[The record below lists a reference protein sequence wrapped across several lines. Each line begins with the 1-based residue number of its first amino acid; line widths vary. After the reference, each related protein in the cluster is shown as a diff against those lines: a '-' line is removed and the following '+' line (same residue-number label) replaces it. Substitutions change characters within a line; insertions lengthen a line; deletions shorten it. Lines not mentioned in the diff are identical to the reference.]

1 MLDDI
6 SLFIKLYEV
15 KSFKGCAELVN
26 TSPST
31 ISKHITEL
39 EYKLGKQLIRRTT
52 KTFEPT
58 PYGTYIYNNLKNIPV
73 FTESVIK
80 SYNIKRKS
88 NSKGNLNV
96 TLGSA
101 ISYELISPY
110 LDEFLEQHPNVKLNV
125 NFKTNITSWPSEDTN
140 LVLGISAINDSSLDS
155 RFIRTEKARLYC
167 TKDYIQKYG
176 LPEKPDELIM
186 HRVIGFID
194 DKNFNDNIIMYN
206 SKSNATLILD
216 LSNIKIKTND
226 LLHMKKI
233 GMDSN
238 YIFGSNDSVV
248 SKELQNG
255 HIVPVLPDW
264 YISEVDFYIITKKS
278 LQQIE
283 QSFIYFISNC
293 MNKSYNRVMLNS
305 ISTSR
310 QIEQ

>member
-15 KSFKGCAELVN
+15 KSFKRCSELMN

-31 ISKHITEL
+31 ISKHIADL
-39 EYKLGKQLIRRTT
+39 EYKLGKQLIRRST

-58 PYGTYIYNNLKNIPV
+58 PYGTYIYSNLKNIPV

-80 SYNIKRKS
+80 SYNAKRKN
-88 NSKGNLNV
+88 NSKGTLNV

-110 LDEFLEQHPNVKLNV
+110 LDEFLEQHPNIKLNV
-125 NFKTNITSWPSEDTN
+125 NFKTNIISWPSEDTN

-167 TKDYIQKYG
+167 TKDYVQKYG

-194 DKNFNDNIIMYN
+194 DKNFNDNVVMYN
-206 SKSNATLILD
+206 SKSNATFILD

-226 LLHMKKI
+226 ILHMKKI
-233 GMDSN
+233 GISSD
-238 YIFGSNDSVV
+238 YIFGSNDSIV
-248 SKELQNG
+248 SKELQKG
-255 HIVPVLPDW
+255 MIIPVLPDW
-264 YISEVDFYIITKKS
+264 YISEVNFYIITRKS

-283 QSFIYFISNC
+283 QAFIYFISNC
-293 MNKSYNRVMLNS
+293 MNKAYNKIILNS
-305 ISTSR
+305 ISESYKV
-310 QIEQ
+310 E